1 MAKRAMPKWRAAPA
15 ALIEQ
20 FTRATADLPQIESRK
35 MFGYPAIFLNGN
47 MVAGLF
53 QDQMIVRLSESDR
66 RQLAAIAGAAQFEPM
81 PGRPMRE
88 YMVLPGSIVD
98 ASAKSKE
105 WLERAR
111 GFVAALPPK
120 QAKGAKKATK
130 KQAASKR
137 KR

>member
-1 MAKRAMPKWRAAPA
+1 MAKRAMPKMRPAPA

-20 FTRATADLPQIESRK
+20 FARATADLPKIESRK
-35 MFGYPAIFLNGN
+35 MFGYPAVFLNGN

-53 QDQMIVRLSESDR
+53 QDKMIVRLSEDDR
-66 RQLAAIAGAAQFEPM
+66 EALAAIPGAARFEPM

-88 YMVLPGSIVD
+88 YMVLPSSIVD
-98 ASAKSKE
+98 APAKSRE

-111 GFVAALPPK
+111 AFVATLP
-120 QAKGAKKATK
+120 AKSARLAAKTVK
-130 KQAASKR
+130 KSGPGGR

>member
-1 MAKRAMPKWRAAPA
+1 MAKRAMPKWRPAPP
-15 ALIEQ
+15 ALIAE
-20 FTRATADLPQIESRK
+20 FTRAVADVPKIENRK

-66 RQLAAIAGAAQFEPM
+66 ETLAAIPGAARFEPM

-88 YMVLPGSIVD
+88 YMVLPASIVGTP
-98 ASAKSKE
+98 AKSRE

-111 GFVAALPPK
+111 GFVATLPPK
-120 QAKGAKKATK
+120 KAGKAAKRKPAPA
-130 KQAASKR
+130 KR

>member
-1 MAKRAMPKWRAAPA
+1 MAKKAMPKWRPAPD
-15 ALIEQ
+15 ALKEQ
-20 FTRATADLPQIESRK
+20 FARACADLPQIESRK

-53 QDQMIVRLSESDR
+53 QDQMIVRLSEGDR
-66 RQLAAIAGAAQFEPM
+66 ERLAAIPGAARFEPM

-88 YMVLPGSIVD
+88 YMVLPASIVD
-98 ASAKSKE
+98 APARSKE

-111 GFVAALPPK
+111 SFVGTLPPK
-120 QAKGAKKATK
+120 QAKGAKKAAK
-130 KQAASKR
+130 KPAASKR